1 MVIISLKDVNKKY
14 DSNFILKNVNL
25 DIEDSKIYVIKG
37 ESGVGKSTLLNILGL
52 LDKPTSGNIEIN
64 GKIVNNLKD
73 DELSEIR
80 MNTLGFVFQS
90 FYLNNNLKAYEN
102 VEVAMYINKKFS
114 KKEIENRAE
123 NLLEILGL
131 SDKKMSFPNEL
142 SGGEQQRVAIARALA
157 NEAKCIL
164 ADEPTGNLDGVRS
177 KQLMQYLEKVNR
189 EKNIT
194 VIMVTHDP
202 LDAAYSSQ
210 MYYIEDGKIKDH
222 LLKKDDSF
230 DTYFNKIVKISME
243 L

>member
-164 ADEPTGNLDGVRS
+164 ADEPTGNLD
-177 KQLMQYLEKVNR
+177 KNNEKIVLDFFKTLANNGR
-189 EKNIT
+189 AI
-194 VIMVTHDP
+194 VIVTHSDSV
-202 LDAAYSSQ
+202 LEYADKVYC
-210 MYYIEDGKIKDH
+210 IKNGI
-222 LLKKDDSF
+222 LE
-230 DTYFNKIVKISME
+230 E

>member
-64 GKIVNNLKD
+64 GKVVNNLKD

-164 ADEPTGNLDGVRS
+164 ADEPTGNLD
-177 KQLMQYLEKVNR
+177 KNNEKIVLDCF
-189 EKNIT
+189 KNLANDGRTI
-194 VIMVTHDP
+194 VIVTHSDSV
-202 LDAAYSSQ
+202 LEYADKVYC
-210 MYYIEDGKIKDH
+210 IKNGI
-222 LLKKDDSF
+222 LE
-230 DTYFNKIVKISME
+230 E

>member
-142 SGGEQQRVAIARALA
+142 SGGEQQRVAIARALVS
-157 NEAKCIL
+157 EAPIIL
-164 ADEPTGNLDGVRS
+164 ADEPTGNLDRATAGEIIEMLKKLAKERN
-177 KQLMQYLEKVNR
+177 KC
-189 EKNIT
+189 
-194 VIMVTHDP
+194 VIVVTHSKEVA
-202 LDAAYSSQ
+202 DAADVILELS
-210 MYYIEDGKIKDH
+210 GKK
-222 LLKKDDSF
+222 LKQVS
-230 DTYFNKIVKISME
+230 KITSEV
-243 L
+243 

>member
-164 ADEPTGNLDGVRS
+164 ADEPTGNLD
-177 KQLMQYLEKVNR
+177 KNNEKIVLDCF
-189 EKNIT
+189 KNLANDGRTI
-194 VIMVTHDP
+194 VIVTHSDSV
-202 LDAAYSSQ
+202 LEYADNVYC
-210 MYYIEDGKIKDH
+210 IKNGI
-222 LLKKDDSF
+222 LE
-230 DTYFNKIVKISME
+230 E

>member
-164 ADEPTGNLDGVRS
+164 ADEPTGNLD
-177 KQLMQYLEKVNR
+177 KNNEKIVLDCF
-189 EKNIT
+189 KNLANDGRTI
-194 VIMVTHDP
+194 VIVTHSDSV
-202 LDAAYSSQ
+202 LEYADKVYC
-210 MYYIEDGKIKDH
+210 IK
-222 LLKKDDSF
+222 
-230 DTYFNKIVKISME
+230 NKF

>member
-73 DELSEIR
+73 DELSETR

-164 ADEPTGNLDGVRS
+164 ADEPTGNLD
-177 KQLMQYLEKVNR
+177 KNNEKIVLDCF
-189 EKNIT
+189 KNLANDGRTI
-194 VIMVTHDP
+194 VIVTHSDSV
-202 LDAAYSSQ
+202 LEYADKVYC
-210 MYYIEDGKIKDH
+210 IKNGI
-222 LLKKDDSF
+222 LE
-230 DTYFNKIVKISME
+230 E

>member
-25 DIEDSKIYVIKG
+25 DIEDSKIYLIKG

-164 ADEPTGNLDGVRS
+164 ADEPTGNLD
-177 KQLMQYLEKVNR
+177 KNNEKIVLDCF
-189 EKNIT
+189 KNLANDGRTI
-194 VIMVTHDP
+194 VIVTHSDSV
-202 LDAAYSSQ
+202 LEYADKVYC
-210 MYYIEDGKIKDH
+210 IKNGI
-222 LLKKDDSF
+222 LE
-230 DTYFNKIVKISME
+230 E

>member
-80 MNTLGFVFQS
+80 MNTLGFVFQL

-164 ADEPTGNLDGVRS
+164 ADEPTGNLD
-177 KQLMQYLEKVNR
+177 KNNEKIVLDCF
-189 EKNIT
+189 KNLANDGRTI
-194 VIMVTHDP
+194 VIVTHSDSV
-202 LDAAYSSQ
+202 LEYADKVYC
-210 MYYIEDGKIKDH
+210 IKNGI
-222 LLKKDDSF
+222 LE
-230 DTYFNKIVKISME
+230 E

>member
-114 KKEIENRAE
+114 KGKLKIE
-123 NLLEILGL
+123 L
-131 SDKKMSFPNEL
+131 
-142 SGGEQQRVAIARALA
+142 
-157 NEAKCIL
+157 
-164 ADEPTGNLDGVRS
+164 
-177 KQLMQYLEKVNR
+177 
-189 EKNIT
+189 
-194 VIMVTHDP
+194 
-202 LDAAYSSQ
+202 
-210 MYYIEDGKIKDH
+210 KI
-222 LLKKDDSF
+222 F
-230 DTYFNKIVKISME
+230 
-243 L
+243 

>member
-1 MVIISLKDVNKKY
+1 MVIISL
-14 DSNFILKNVNL
+14 
-25 DIEDSKIYVIKG
+25 
-37 ESGVGKSTLLNILGL
+37 GVGKSTLLNILGL

-164 ADEPTGNLDGVRS
+164 ADEPTGNLD
-177 KQLMQYLEKVNR
+177 KNNEKIVLDCF
-189 EKNIT
+189 KNLANDGRTI
-194 VIMVTHDP
+194 VIVTHSDSV
-202 LDAAYSSQ
+202 LEYADKVYC
-210 MYYIEDGKIKDH
+210 IKNGI
-222 LLKKDDSF
+222 LE
-230 DTYFNKIVKISME
+230 E

>member
-14 DSNFILKNVNL
+14 ESNFILKNVNL

-164 ADEPTGNLDGVRS
+164 ADEPTGNLD
-177 KQLMQYLEKVNR
+177 KNNEKIVLDCF
-189 EKNIT
+189 KNLANDGRTI
-194 VIMVTHDP
+194 VIVTHSDSV
-202 LDAAYSSQ
+202 LEYADKVYC
-210 MYYIEDGKIKDH
+210 IKNGI
-222 LLKKDDSF
+222 LE
-230 DTYFNKIVKISME
+230 E

>member
-164 ADEPTGNLDGVRS
+164 ADEPTGNLD
-177 KQLMQYLEKVNR
+177 KNNEKIVLDCF
-189 EKNIT
+189 KNLANDGRTI
-194 VIMVTHDP
+194 VIVTH
-202 LDAAYSSQ
+202 S
-210 MYYIEDGKIKDH
+210 
-222 LLKKDDSF
+222 DSVLES
-230 DTYFNKIVKISME
+230 T
-243 L
+243 

>member
-114 KKEIENRAE
+114 KKEIE
-123 NLLEILGL
+123 
-131 SDKKMSFPNEL
+131 
-142 SGGEQQRVAIARALA
+142 
-157 NEAKCIL
+157 
-164 ADEPTGNLDGVRS
+164 RS
-177 KQLMQYLEKVNR
+177 EGAHV
-189 EKNIT
+189 
-194 VIMVTHDP
+194 
-202 LDAAYSSQ
+202 
-210 MYYIEDGKIKDH
+210 
-222 LLKKDDSF
+222 
-230 DTYFNKIVKISME
+230 
-243 L
+243 

>member
-142 SGGEQQRVAIARALA
+142 SGGEQQRVAIARSLA

-164 ADEPTGNLDGVRS
+164 ADEPTGNLD
-177 KQLMQYLEKVNR
+177 KNNEKIVLDCF
-189 EKNIT
+189 KNLANDGRTI
-194 VIMVTHDP
+194 VIVTHSDSV
-202 LDAAYSSQ
+202 LEYADKVYC
-210 MYYIEDGKIKDH
+210 IKNGI
-222 LLKKDDSF
+222 LE
-230 DTYFNKIVKISME
+230 E

>member
-14 DSNFILKNVNL
+14 DSNFILKNVHL

-164 ADEPTGNLDGVRS
+164 ADEPTGNLD
-177 KQLMQYLEKVNR
+177 KNNEKIVLDCF
-189 EKNIT
+189 KNLANDGRTI
-194 VIMVTHDP
+194 VIVTHSDSV
-202 LDAAYSSQ
+202 LEYADKVYC
-210 MYYIEDGKIKDH
+210 IKNGI
-222 LLKKDDSF
+222 LE
-230 DTYFNKIVKISME
+230 E

>member
-1 MVIISLKDVNKKY
+1 M
-14 DSNFILKNVNL
+14 
-25 DIEDSKIYVIKG
+25 
-37 ESGVGKSTLLNILGL
+37 GL

-164 ADEPTGNLDGVRS
+164 ADEPTGNLD
-177 KQLMQYLEKVNR
+177 KNNEKIVLDCF
-189 EKNIT
+189 KNLANDGRTI
-194 VIMVTHDP
+194 VIVTHSDSV
-202 LDAAYSSQ
+202 LEYADKVYC
-210 MYYIEDGKIKDH
+210 IKNGI
-222 LLKKDDSF
+222 LE
-230 DTYFNKIVKISME
+230 E

>member
-123 NLLEILGL
+123 NLL
-131 SDKKMSFPNEL
+131 
-142 SGGEQQRVAIARALA
+142 
-157 NEAKCIL
+157 
-164 ADEPTGNLDGVRS
+164 
-177 KQLMQYLEKVNR
+177 
-189 EKNIT
+189 
-194 VIMVTHDP
+194 
-202 LDAAYSSQ
+202 
-210 MYYIEDGKIKDH
+210 
-222 LLKKDDSF
+222 
-230 DTYFNKIVKISME
+230 
-243 L
+243 

>member
-64 GKIVNNLKD
+64 GKTVNNLKD

-164 ADEPTGNLDGVRS
+164 ADEPTGNLD
-177 KQLMQYLEKVNR
+177 KNNEKIVLDCF
-189 EKNIT
+189 KNLANEGRTI
-194 VIMVTHDP
+194 VIVTHSDSV
-202 LDAAYSSQ
+202 LEYADKVYC
-210 MYYIEDGKIKDH
+210 IKNGI
-222 LLKKDDSF
+222 LE
-230 DTYFNKIVKISME
+230 E

>member
-90 FYLNNNLKAYEN
+90 FYLN
-102 VEVAMYINKKFS
+102 KF
-114 KKEIENRAE
+114 
-123 NLLEILGL
+123 
-131 SDKKMSFPNEL
+131 
-142 SGGEQQRVAIARALA
+142 
-157 NEAKCIL
+157 CI
-164 ADEPTGNLDGVRS
+164 P
-177 KQLMQYLEKVNR
+177 
-189 EKNIT
+189 
-194 VIMVTHDP
+194 
-202 LDAAYSSQ
+202 
-210 MYYIEDGKIKDH
+210 
-222 LLKKDDSF
+222 
-230 DTYFNKIVKISME
+230 
-243 L
+243 

>member
-164 ADEPTGNLDGVRS
+164 ADEATGNLD
-177 KQLMQYLEKVNR
+177 KNNEKIVLDCF
-189 EKNIT
+189 KNLANDGRTI
-194 VIMVTHDP
+194 VIVTHSDSV
-202 LDAAYSSQ
+202 LEYADKVYC
-210 MYYIEDGKIKDH
+210 IKNGI
-222 LLKKDDSF
+222 LE
-230 DTYFNKIVKISME
+230 E

>member
-164 ADEPTGNLDGVRS
+164 ADEPTGNLDKNNEKIV
-177 KQLMQYLEKVNR
+177 LECF
-189 EKNIT
+189 KNLANDGRTI
-194 VIMVTHDP
+194 VIVTHSDSV
-202 LDAAYSSQ
+202 LEYADKVYC
-210 MYYIEDGKIKDH
+210 IKNGI
-222 LLKKDDSF
+222 LE
-230 DTYFNKIVKISME
+230 E

>member
-164 ADEPTGNLDGVRS
+164 ADEPTGNLD
-177 KQLMQYLEKVNR
+177 KNNEKIVLDCF
-189 EKNIT
+189 KNLANDGRTI
-194 VIMVTHDP
+194 VIVTHSDSV
-202 LDAAYSSQ
+202 LEYADKVYC
-210 MYYIEDGKIKDH
+210 IKNGI
-222 LLKKDDSF
+222 LE
-230 DTYFNKIVKISME
+230 E

>member
-142 SGGEQQRVAIARALA
+142 SGGEQQRAAIARALA

-164 ADEPTGNLDGVRS
+164 ADEPTGNLD
-177 KQLMQYLEKVNR
+177 KNNEKIVLDCF
-189 EKNIT
+189 KNLANDGRTI
-194 VIMVTHDP
+194 VIVTHSDSV
-202 LDAAYSSQ
+202 LEYADKVYC
-210 MYYIEDGKIKDH
+210 IKNGI
-222 LLKKDDSF
+222 LE
-230 DTYFNKIVKISME
+230 E

>member
-102 VEVAMYINKKFS
+102 VEVAMYINKKFL

-164 ADEPTGNLDGVRS
+164 ADEPTGNLD
-177 KQLMQYLEKVNR
+177 KNNEKIVLDCF
-189 EKNIT
+189 KNLANDGRTI
-194 VIMVTHDP
+194 VIVTHSDSV
-202 LDAAYSSQ
+202 LEYADKVYC
-210 MYYIEDGKIKDH
+210 IKNGI
-222 LLKKDDSF
+222 LE
-230 DTYFNKIVKISME
+230 E

>member
-114 KKEIENRAE
+114 KKEIENRDE

-164 ADEPTGNLDGVRS
+164 ADEPTGNLD
-177 KQLMQYLEKVNR
+177 KNNEKIVLDCF
-189 EKNIT
+189 KNLANDGRTI
-194 VIMVTHDP
+194 VIVTHSDSV
-202 LDAAYSSQ
+202 LEYADKVYC
-210 MYYIEDGKIKDH
+210 IKNGI
-222 LLKKDDSF
+222 LE
-230 DTYFNKIVKISME
+230 E

>member
-164 ADEPTGNLDGVRS
+164 ADEPTGNLD
-177 KQLMQYLEKVNR
+177 KNNEKILLDCF
-189 EKNIT
+189 KNLANDGRDI
-194 VIMVTHDP
+194 VIVTHSDSV
-202 LDAAYSSQ
+202 LEYADKVYC
-210 MYYIEDGKIKDH
+210 IKNGI
-222 LLKKDDSF
+222 LE
-230 DTYFNKIVKISME
+230 E

>member
-114 KKEIENRAE
+114 KNSLKR
-123 NLLEILGL
+123 
-131 SDKKMSFPNEL
+131 K
-142 SGGEQQRVAIARALA
+142 
-157 NEAKCIL
+157 
-164 ADEPTGNLDGVRS
+164 
-177 KQLMQYLEKVNR
+177 
-189 EKNIT
+189 
-194 VIMVTHDP
+194 
-202 LDAAYSSQ
+202 
-210 MYYIEDGKIKDH
+210 
-222 LLKKDDSF
+222 LKK
-230 DTYFNKIVKISME
+230 Y
-243 L
+243 

>member
-114 KKEIENRAE
+114 KKEI
-123 NLLEILGL
+123 
-131 SDKKMSFPNEL
+131 DKKMSFPNEL

-164 ADEPTGNLDGVRS
+164 ADEPTGNLD
-177 KQLMQYLEKVNR
+177 KNNEKIVLDCF
-189 EKNIT
+189 KNLANDGRTI
-194 VIMVTHDP
+194 VIVTHSDSV
-202 LDAAYSSQ
+202 LEYADKVYC
-210 MYYIEDGKIKDH
+210 IKNGI
-222 LLKKDDSF
+222 LE
-230 DTYFNKIVKISME
+230 E

>member
-131 SDKKMSFPNEL
+131 SDKKMSFPNEVE
-142 SGGEQQRVAIARALA
+142 S
-157 NEAKCIL
+157 
-164 ADEPTGNLDGVRS
+164 S
-177 KQLMQYLEKVNR
+177 KE
-189 EKNIT
+189 
-194 VIMVTHDP
+194 
-202 LDAAYSSQ
+202 
-210 MYYIEDGKIKDH
+210 
-222 LLKKDDSF
+222 LL
-230 DTYFNKIVKISME
+230 
-243 L
+243 

>member
-52 LDKPTSGNIEIN
+52 LDKTTSGNIEIN

-164 ADEPTGNLDGVRS
+164 ADEPTGNLD
-177 KQLMQYLEKVNR
+177 KNNEKIVLDCF
-189 EKNIT
+189 KNLANDGRTI
-194 VIMVTHDP
+194 VIVTHSDSV
-202 LDAAYSSQ
+202 LEYADKVYC
-210 MYYIEDGKIKDH
+210 IKNGI
-222 LLKKDDSF
+222 LEE
-230 DTYFNKIVKISME
+230 V
-243 L
+243 

>member
-142 SGGEQQRVAIARALA
+142 SGGEQQRVAISRALA

-164 ADEPTGNLDGVRS
+164 ADEPTGNLD
-177 KQLMQYLEKVNR
+177 KNNEKIVLDCF
-189 EKNIT
+189 KNLANDGRTI
-194 VIMVTHDP
+194 VIVTHSDSV
-202 LDAAYSSQ
+202 LEYADKVYC
-210 MYYIEDGKIKDH
+210 IKNGI
-222 LLKKDDSF
+222 LE
-230 DTYFNKIVKISME
+230 E

>member
-164 ADEPTGNLDGVRS
+164 ADEPTGNLD
-177 KQLMQYLEKVNR
+177 KNNEKIVLDCF
-189 EKNIT
+189 KNLANDGRTI
-194 VIMVTHDP
+194 VIVTHSDSV
-202 LDAAYSSQ
+202 LEYADKVYR
-210 MYYIEDGKIKDH
+210 IKNGI
-222 LLKKDDSF
+222 LE
-230 DTYFNKIVKISME
+230 E

>member
-90 FYLNNNLKAYEN
+90 FYLNNNFKAYEN

-164 ADEPTGNLDGVRS
+164 ADEPTGNLD
-177 KQLMQYLEKVNR
+177 KNNEKIVLDCF
-189 EKNIT
+189 KNLANDGRTI
-194 VIMVTHDP
+194 VIVTHSDSV
-202 LDAAYSSQ
+202 LEYADKVYC
-210 MYYIEDGKIKDH
+210 IKNGI
-222 LLKKDDSF
+222 LE
-230 DTYFNKIVKISME
+230 E

>member
-142 SGGEQQRVAIARALA
+142 SGGEQQRVAIARA
-157 NEAKCIL
+157 
-164 ADEPTGNLDGVRS
+164 
-177 KQLMQYLEKVNR
+177 
-189 EKNIT
+189 
-194 VIMVTHDP
+194 
-202 LDAAYSSQ
+202 
-210 MYYIEDGKIKDH
+210 
-222 LLKKDDSF
+222 
-230 DTYFNKIVKISME
+230 
-243 L
+243 

>member
-164 ADEPTGNLDGVRS
+164 AEEPTGNLD
-177 KQLMQYLEKVNR
+177 KNNEKIVLDCF
-189 EKNIT
+189 KNLANDGRTI
-194 VIMVTHDP
+194 VIVTHSDSV
-202 LDAAYSSQ
+202 LEYADKVYC
-210 MYYIEDGKIKDH
+210 IKNGI
-222 LLKKDDSF
+222 LE
-230 DTYFNKIVKISME
+230 E

>member
-52 LDKPTSGNIEIN
+52 LEKPTSGNIEIN
-64 GKIVNNLKD
+64 GKIVNTLTD

-164 ADEPTGNLDGVRS
+164 ADEPTGNLD
-177 KQLMQYLEKVNR
+177 KNNEKIVLDCF
-189 EKNIT
+189 KNLANDGRTI
-194 VIMVTHDP
+194 VIVTHSDSV
-202 LDAAYSSQ
+202 LEYADKVYC
-210 MYYIEDGKIKDH
+210 IKNGI
-222 LLKKDDSF
+222 LE
-230 DTYFNKIVKISME
+230 E

>member
-64 GKIVNNLKD
+64 GKVVNNLKD

-131 SDKKMSFPNEL
+131 SDKKLSFPNEL

-164 ADEPTGNLDGVRS
+164 ADEPTGNLD
-177 KQLMQYLEKVNR
+177 KNNEKIVLDCF
-189 EKNIT
+189 KNLANDGRTI
-194 VIMVTHDP
+194 VIVTHSDSV
-202 LDAAYSSQ
+202 LEYADKVYC
-210 MYYIEDGKIKDH
+210 IKNGI
-222 LLKKDDSF
+222 LE
-230 DTYFNKIVKISME
+230 E

>member
-142 SGGEQQRVAIARALA
+142 SGGEQQRVSIARALA

-164 ADEPTGNLDGVRS
+164 ADEPTGNLD
-177 KQLMQYLEKVNR
+177 KNNEKIVLDCF
-189 EKNIT
+189 KNLANDGRTI
-194 VIMVTHDP
+194 VIVTHSDSV
-202 LDAAYSSQ
+202 LEYADKVYC
-210 MYYIEDGKIKDH
+210 IKNGI
-222 LLKKDDSF
+222 LE
-230 DTYFNKIVKISME
+230 E

>member
-1 MVIISLKDVNKKY
+1 MIISLKDVNKKY

-164 ADEPTGNLDGVRS
+164 ADEPTGNLD
-177 KQLMQYLEKVNR
+177 KNNEKIVLDCF
-189 EKNIT
+189 KNLANDGRTI
-194 VIMVTHDP
+194 VIVTHSDSV
-202 LDAAYSSQ
+202 LEYADKVYC
-210 MYYIEDGKIKDH
+210 IKNGI
-222 LLKKDDSF
+222 LE
-230 DTYFNKIVKISME
+230 E